1 MRRDSLVVDSP
12 LQPAK
17 RDFSLHGM
25 KTIRSRLL
33 ISMLITGLVPL
44 LTVLTPMATVI
55 TRNLRLEEEDKL
67 SETSRQIGNLV
78 AEVSDRTARE
88 LSSLQS
94 NPLLATSDLDIKV
107 KEMHRLVRIYEVY
120 SDISLYDD
128 DGFLLC
134 STAEDLPPFREY
146 SDWFN
151 GALKGKTTVSPP
163 QRIIGREG
171 LYLTVFLPVQINSGA
186 NSKNVRQVLKA
197 RLSFARVLSLLDGV
211 KVGRNGCVYLLDSL
225 GNILFS
231 KDPSRLME
239 KFDSSI
245 SPSQWVEKGV
255 GEYIEP
261 GAKSYLYASEVLS
274 TSTNWIV
281 IAMKPLDEVTSMVR
295 QTIQSLVIAGA
306 VMIMVACLLGVYLS
320 GRISRPLEDIGQVA
334 RRVAGGDLAVKA
346 SEVEGCYEAQVLA
359 RSFNTMVDELAL
371 HREKLENLV
380 ETRTASLRTSQ
391 SELEQT
397 SARLHAAIASTNNG
411 FLVEDMKGHVSA
423 VNHLF
428 LEFLGGDSGANG
440 TNQVSEILTCFS
452 KLGGITPEIESEWT
466 ALRSS
471 GGTIDCEIILTI
483 PTRRV
488 LHVYS
493 AAVKGVRG
501 NLVGRVWCTQDFTEQ
516 RLLEEGLRQSQKMEA
531 VGQLAGGVAHDF
543 NNLLAGILGNL
554 ALVQMDESASMSGE
568 TRESLGF
575 AVKAGER
582 AAELVR
588 KLLGFSRRSHM
599 DLKPCDVNLVL
610 AEVRDLLSSTIDPRI
625 SIELDQ
631 DEAPWRAL
639 ADVGMLGQVIMN
651 MAVNAK
657 DAMADGGKLLL
668 RSENRTMSEADLLS
682 HPEIPAGDYICLS
695 VEDEGEGI
703 PIEVQTKIFEPFFTT
718 KDPGKGTGLGLAT
731 SFGIV
736 NQLGGWID
744 FKSVVGEGTRFD
756 IFLPRNLSAES
767 AGSSAL
773 LMASTGFD
781 LTASRGGETI
791 LLVDDEALV
800 RRIGRTL
807 LTKLGY
813 EVLEA
818 KDGIEAL
825 EICRTQQHGISLVL
839 LDLTMPNLTG
849 KETFAGIREIL
860 PDLPVLIC
868 SGYLVDLNEFTRD
881 CGYCPDGFVQK
892 PYSFEDMADMV
903 RKTLDHQVDAAR
915 IAG

>member
-1 MRRDSLVVDSP
+1 M
-12 LQPAK
+12 
-17 RDFSLHGM
+17 M
-25 KTIRSRLL
+25 
-33 ISMLITGLVPL
+33 ITGLVPL
-44 LTVLTPMATVI
+44 LVVFTPVATVVTKNI
-55 TRNLRLEEEDKL
+55 RLEEEEKL
-67 SETSRQIGNLV
+67 AESAHQIASLV

-94 NPLLATSDLDIKV
+94 NPLLATPNIESKV

-128 DGFLLC
+128 AGFLLC
-134 STAEDLPPFREY
+134 STSEELPPFREY

-151 GALKGKTTVSPP
+151 GALKGRITVSQP
-163 QRIIGREG
+163 QRIIGRDG
-171 LYLTVFLPVQINSGA
+171 LFLTVFLPVQIDSGA
-186 NSKNVRQVLKA
+186 NSKNVRQVVKA
-197 RLSFARVLSLLDGV
+197 RLSFARVLSLLNGV

-225 GNILFS
+225 GNILFA
-231 KDPSRLME
+231 KDPSRLMN
-239 KFDSSI
+239 KFDSSVP
-245 SPSQWVEKGV
+245 PSQWAAKRV

-261 GAKSYLYASEVLS
+261 AGKSFLYASEVLS
-274 TSTNWIV
+274 TTSNWTV

-295 QTIQSLVIAGA
+295 QTVHSLIIAGGI
-306 VMIMVACLLGVYLS
+306 MILVACLLGAYLS
-320 GRISRPLEDIGQVA
+320 GLISRPLEDIGQVA
-334 RRVAGGDLAVKA
+334 RRVAGGDLSVKA
-346 SEVEGCYEAQVLA
+346 SEEGGSYEARVLA
-359 RSFNTMVDELAL
+359 KSFNTMVDELAL
-371 HREKLENLV
+371 HRGKLENLV
-380 ETRTASLRTSQ
+380 ETRTARLRTSQ
-391 SELEQT
+391 SELEQA

-411 FLVEDMKGHVSA
+411 FLVEDMKGRVSA

-428 LEFLGGDSGANG
+428 LQFLGLDPSVKG
-440 TNQVSEILTCFS
+440 TNQASEILTCFS
-452 KLGGITPEIESEWT
+452 NLGGITAEIEAEWT

-493 AAVKGVRG
+493 AAVRG
-501 NLVGRVWCTQDFTEQ
+501 MRGDLVGRVWCTQDFTEQ
-516 RLLEEGLRQSQKMEA
+516 RLLEEGLRRSQKMEA

-554 ALVQMDESASMSGE
+554 ALVQMDESVSLSRE

-588 KLLGFSRRSHM
+588 NLLGFSRRSHM

-625 SIELDQ
+625 SIRLEQ
-631 DEAPWRAL
+631 EVAPWRAL

-657 DAMADGGKLLL
+657 DAMADGGKLIL

-682 HPEIPAGDYICLS
+682 HPEIPAGDFICLS

-703 PIEVQTKIFEPFFTT
+703 PIEVQAKIFEPFFTT

-736 NQLGGWID
+736 DQLGGWID
-744 FKSVVGEGTRFD
+744 FKSVMGEGTRFD

-767 AGSSAL
+767 AGSSTL
-773 LMASTGFD
+773 LMASKRSD

-791 LLVDDEALV
+791 LLVDDESLV

-813 EVLEA
+813 EILEA

-825 EICRTQQHGISLVL
+825 EICRSQRDTISLVL

-849 KETFAGIREIL
+849 KDTFAGIREIL

-881 CGYCPDGFVQK
+881 CGCCPDGFVQK
-892 PYSFEDMADMV
+892 PYSFEDMADIV
-903 RKTLDHQVDAAR
+903 RKTLDHQEDAAR